1 MEKHYIRIHRL
12 MGKKYEITIKTTTT
26 KLCNVA
32 HVSTERYTA
41 YAAGILLRI
50 NGKYTMRKLK
60 YLLLL

>member
-1 MEKHYIRIHRL
+1 MS
-12 MGKKYEITIKTTTT
+12 KKYEIPIKTTT